1 MRSATQI
8 YNSAAGR
15 FPAEPLIEGAACLLN
30 KAGWTTK
37 VKYVYVRD
45 DLERLSEEAIDE
57 GQSAVFVIGGDGS
70 VGTIAAS
77 LSGSDTALSVL
88 PAGTANVWAK
98 ELGLRGV
105 DWFHRQALDGAAAG
119 LAEPD
124 VRLIDGGEINGRKFL
139 LWGGV
144 GLDAAVV
151 SRVEPRERWQKA
163 LAIPFYTGAALY
175 IAFGWRGIELRVEI
189 GGVRFEGRYMIAI
202 ASNIPS
208 YAGGLIDLAEEAK
221 IDDGLLDFW
230 LIQGD
235 NFRDVI
241 SQTYSLLRGSH
252 KRSSSVDHLQSDHA
266 IFHTFANVPV
276 LLDGETME
284 MQSPLEFKVHKQVL
298 KILVPR
304 ELESGL
310 FMTQE
315 VESLDHL

>member
-1 MRSATQI
+1 MK
-8 YNSAAGR
+8 
-15 FPAEPLIEGAACLLN
+15 F
-30 KAGWTTK
+30 
-37 VKYVYVRD
+37 VYVRNG
-45 DLERLSEEAIDE
+45 LERLAEEAIDE
-57 GQSAVFVIGGDGS
+57 GQCAVFVIGGHGS

-77 LSGSDTALSVL
+77 LSGSDTALGVL

-105 DWFHRQALDGAAAG
+105 DWFHRQALYGAAAG

-124 VRLIDGGEINGRKFL
+124 VRFIDVGEINGRKFL

-163 LAIPFYTGAALY
+163 IAIPYYTGAALSTA
-175 IAFGWRGIELRVEI
+175 IGWRGIELRVEI

-202 ASNIPS
+202 ATNISS
-208 YAGGLIDLAEEAK
+208 YAGGLIDLAEDAK
-221 IDDGLLDFW
+221 VDDCLLDFW

-241 SQTYSLLRGSH
+241 AQTYSLLRGSH
-252 KRSSSVDHLQSDHA
+252 KSSSGVDHLQSDHA
-266 IFHTFANVPV
+266 IFHTSGNIQV
-276 LLDGETME
+276 LLDGETVE

-298 KILVPR
+298 KILVPSGF
-304 ELESGL
+304 ESRL
-310 FMTQE
+310 FVRQE
-315 VESLDHL
+315 VESVDHI